1 MQKLIYKKLSVKD
14 YMKYKQFKF
23 ILDEMRWRYENEV
36 FIIYFVS
43 LYKIE

>member
-23 ILDEMRWRYENEV
+23 ILDEMRWRYENEISLS
-36 FIIYFVS
+36 FILFHFI
-43 LYKIE
+43 K